1 MKLQYQ
7 LNIAFTTLLVVILSV
22 TGITVYSLLLNLLI
36 QDEQRQLEDKGELLV
51 KVLTERFPN
60 PNHIDQMNDVLKEQD
75 LQLLVYDGLQHN
87 LLFSSLPRPVVEG
100 FNEQNYFQKNERN
113 LWEFDKNKYVISRI
127 LIYPQNELE
136 LILLTPLTDL
146 PIVQRD
152 FITRLPIVFIVG
164 AGIAALLSYFL
175 TKKLVTPLSQLKRQ
189 LKKIEKRQFNNIEVV
204 KASGEMKEVAKSV
217 YDMARELEQYMTSQQ
232 TFFQNASH
240 ELKTPLMTIQGY
252 AEGIRD
258 DVFSD
263 EERDKGYEVMVK
275 EVSRLK
281 KIINEMILLAKLDSE
296 QSEYN
301 PEYVR
306 IGKVIEQ
313 VIDRTLPLATD
324 HHVEIQSHIDQTIKL
339 YIDEEKFMR
348 ALLNVVTNGIRYSQS
363 IVNITVQKD
372 KQVIRINIEDDGEGV
387 PEHMLPY
394 IFHRFVKGKHGDTG
408 LGLAISRAI
417 VQQSHGNITVQTSST
432 LGGAKFVLTFPSNEL

>member
-51 KVLTERFPN
+51 KVLTDRFPN

-113 LWEFDKNKYVISRI
+113 LWEFNKNKYVISRI

-204 KASGEMKEVAKSV
+204 
-217 YDMARELEQYMTSQQ
+217 
-232 TFFQNASH
+232 
-240 ELKTPLMTIQGY
+240 
-252 AEGIRD
+252 
-258 DVFSD
+258 
-263 EERDKGYEVMVK
+263 
-275 EVSRLK
+275 
-281 KIINEMILLAKLDSE
+281 
-296 QSEYN
+296 
-301 PEYVR
+301 
-306 IGKVIEQ
+306 
-313 VIDRTLPLATD
+313 
-324 HHVEIQSHIDQTIKL
+324 
-339 YIDEEKFMR
+339 
-348 ALLNVVTNGIRYSQS
+348 
-363 IVNITVQKD
+363 
-372 KQVIRINIEDDGEGV
+372 
-387 PEHMLPY
+387 
-394 IFHRFVKGKHGDTG
+394 
-408 LGLAISRAI
+408 
-417 VQQSHGNITVQTSST
+417 
-432 LGGAKFVLTFPSNEL
+432 